1 MVHFLI
7 FSRCPVFLFCWRVA
21 IREKTKIKD
30 RWPVFPFS
38 TILAIIWI
46 AHLMVVKALAPFSH
60 KNSWQMF
67 IPPYHPV
74 ILTKLHGCY
83 ANPVWWFT
91 YHKWWFSIAN
101 CDRLPDGL
109 VCLRNE
115 GMWEIG
121 GLQPPLCGL
130 SFISPLKLSQDA
142 THAAF
147 FHREQ
152 KRLEKSASKQI
163 RWVLWKKNIS
173 NIVSN
178 TVRTVRK
185 CQENTSPQR
194 NK

>member
-1 MVHFLI
+1 
-7 FSRCPVFLFCWRVA
+7 
-21 IREKTKIKD
+21 
-30 RWPVFPFS
+30 
-38 TILAIIWI
+38 
-46 AHLMVVKALAPFSH
+46 MVVKTLAPFSH

-109 VCLRNE
+109 VCLRSCELFNLA
-115 GMWEIG
+115 GTSFYASWPVSKMKV
-121 GLQPPLCGL
+121 CGRYGA
-130 SFISPLKLSQDA
+130 SSPHCMVWVVIYFSIKTVTRRNTCSISSQRTHTSLKIC
-142 THAAF
+142 
-147 FHREQ
+147 
-152 KRLEKSASKQI
+152 KQTNPMSI
-163 RWVLWKKNIS
+163 IWMKNIS
-173 NIVSN
+173 NI
-178 TVRTVRK
+178 VRTVRK